1 MLRRRLRLPVAAGA
15 SLLIAAS
22 AAVTAPTQATAA
34 PVADDSVQV
43 TIDSFTPAMPKPG
56 DSVTITGKVINKSA
70 VTFDNPQAIACIDSK
85 RLTTP
90 EQLAA
95 ISPEEDEA
103 ADDNSSCVRRKVI
116 SESTA
121 YLPLGDPLAPQASV
135 PFKLVVHWQ
144 EWGLTEQPGV
154 YVVGVAFRGNPSDR
168 QSERAT
174 AGQARTL
181 MPVISKT
188 AMPRR
193 VNTALA
199 IPLRHRPTLL
209 ADHLFLN
216 DSLAE
221 SMAPTGQL
229 GKLLELG
236 KKQTV
241 TWLVDPGMI
250 DEAVTIA
257 GSDYKI
263 ATGTGRSK
271 PGTGRAVVKAW
282 LDAFNET
289 RKRNPV
295 VLLPYADAD
304 IASLV
309 AAGKA
314 AEGLVNNA
322 RSMSAQYP
330 LGLPEPANP
339 SGLWLEGGE
348 VSAKTLTGGA
358 FGFAGQRG
366 DEVNLLSSSGWAPSE
381 RSKLLTSPVVHV
393 LTPAGPPKSVRA
405 VIADSDLLAGGPDPA
420 TATQPLQLR
429 QRFVAQTSL
438 LAGAGRGPAS
448 VVVVPP
454 DSWKDDPRPIAAVQ
468 QAMTAPWITA
478 VGINQIT
485 DSNPRPVAAP
495 AAPADA
501 PGLSDDQL
509 DKIKDLNQSAKTYQ
523 ELLSTAGEIPAD
535 MKQALVRSTSRQ
547 WEASP
552 EDAGRFVDYQRK
564 AVSTLLKQVRLV
576 RNNTK
581 GHQEAIKVNLSGS
594 KGSFPLTVE
603 NGLDVSIRVKLV
615 VTSTGNRN
623 DLRIET
629 LSTKILPAG
638 QKGTFQVKA
647 SAEQNGLINAKAQLV
662 TAGGDPVGDPQPLLI
677 EAAQYGSVGWILV
690 GAAVA
695 LLFGTSIVRIY
706 RRVRSERR
714 NPTEPEPEADALHPE
729 PLPTEDLTPGPEGD
743 ETPEVPAPAA
753 SDRSE
758 LESLKEGVGTKD
770 G

>member
-1 MLRRRLRLPVAAGA
+1 MAAGA

-22 AAVTAPTQATAA
+22 AAVTAPNPATAA
-34 PVADDSVQV
+34 PVADDPVQV
-43 TIDSFTPAMPKPG
+43 TIDSFSPAAPKPG
-56 DSVTITGKVINKSA
+56 DAVTIIGKVTNKSST
-70 VTFDNPQAIACIDSK
+70 TFENPQAIVCIDRK

-95 ISPEEDEA
+95 IPTEEDEA
-103 ADDNSSCVRRKVI
+103 AGDDSSCAWRKLP

-121 YLPLGDPLAPQASV
+121 YMPFDAPLAPQASV
-135 PFKLVVHWQ
+135 PFKLVVHWK
-144 EWGLTEQPGV
+144 EWGLTDQAGA

-168 QSERAT
+168 RGERET

-188 AMPRR
+188 PGPRR

-199 IPLRHRPTLL
+199 VPLRHRPTLL

-229 GKLLELG
+229 GRLLELG

-241 TWLVDPGMI
+241 TWLVDPAMI

-263 ATGTGRSK
+263 AAGTGRSK

-314 AEGLVNNA
+314 ADGLVNNA

-330 LGLPEPANP
+330 LGLPVPANR
-339 SGLWLEGGE
+339 SGLWLEGSE
-348 VSAKTLTGGA
+348 VSAKTLIGGA
-358 FGFAGQRG
+358 IGFVGQRG
-366 DEVNLLSSSGWAPSE
+366 DEVNILSSSGWAPSE
-381 RSKLLTSPVVHV
+381 RPKLQADPVVNV
-393 LTPAGPPKSVRA
+393 LTPTGPRKSVRA
-405 VIADSDLLAGGPDPA
+405 LIADSDLLAGGPDPA

-438 LAGAGRGPAS
+438 LAGTGKGAAS

-454 DSWKDDPRPIAAVQ
+454 GSWKDDPRQIAAVQ
-468 QAMTAPWITA
+468 QAMAAAPWVTG
-478 VGINQIT
+478 VGIDQIS
-485 DSNPRPVAAP
+485 DPQPRAVAAP
-495 AAPADA
+495 ATPVDVA
-501 PGLSDDQL
+501 GLSDEQL
-509 DKIKDLNQSAKTYQ
+509 DKIKELNQSAKTYQ
-523 ELLSTAGEIPAD
+523 ELLSTSGEIPAG
-535 MKQALVRSTSRQ
+535 MKQAMVRSASRQ
-547 WEASP
+547 WETSP
-552 EDAGRFVDYQRK
+552 EDAQRFVDYQRK
-564 AVSTLLKQVRLV
+564 AVATLLKQVRLV

-603 NGLDVSIRVKLV
+603 NKLDVTVRVNLV

-623 DLRIET
+623 DLRIEPLRVLV
-629 LSTKILPAG
+629 LSAG
-638 QKGTFQVKA
+638 QKGTFLVKA

-662 TAGGDPVGDPQPLLI
+662 TASRVPVGDPQPLVI
-677 EAAQYGSVGWILV
+677 QAAQYGSVGWILV

-729 PLPTEDLTPGPEGD
+729 PLTAEDLTPGPEGD
-743 ETPEVPAPAA
+743 DAPATPEVPAPAA

>member
-1 MLRRRLRLPVAAGA
+1 VAAGA

-22 AAVTAPTQATAA
+22 AAVTGPNPATAA
-34 PVADDSVQV
+34 PVADDPVQV
-43 TIDSFTPAMPKPG
+43 TIDSFSPAAPKPG
-56 DSVTITGKVINKSA
+56 DAVTISGKVTNKSST
-70 VTFDNPQAIACIDSK
+70 TFENPQAIACIDSQ
-85 RLTTP
+85 RLTTA

-95 ISPEEDEA
+95 VPAEENETAGDKRSCERR
-103 ADDNSSCVRRKVI
+103 DNKP
-116 SESTA
+116 ESTA
-121 YLPLGDPLAPQASV
+121 YMRLGAPLAPQASV
-135 PFKLVVHWQ
+135 AFKLVVQWR
-144 EWGLTEQPGV
+144 EWGITDHPGV
-154 YVVGVAFRGNPSDR
+154 YVAGVAFRGTPVDPSGDR
-168 QSERAT
+168 ET

-188 AMPRR
+188 ALPRR

-199 IPLRHRPTLL
+199 VPLRHRPTLL

-229 GKLLELG
+229 GRLLELG

-241 TWLVDPGMI
+241 TWLVDPAMI
-250 DEAVTIA
+250 DEATTIA
-257 GSDYKI
+257 RSDAYKI

-271 PGTGRAVVKAW
+271 PGTGQAVVKAW

-289 RKRNPV
+289 RTRNPV

-304 IASLV
+304 VASLA
-309 AAGKA
+309 AAGQPTDN
-314 AEGLVNNA
+314 LVDTS

-330 LGLPEPANP
+330 LGVPRADNP
-339 SGLWLEGGE
+339 SGLLLEGGE
-348 VSAKTLTGGA
+348 VSTKTLIAGSV
-358 FGFAGQRG
+358 GFVGQRP
-366 DEVNLLSSSGWAPSE
+366 DDVNILSSSAWAPNE
-381 RSKLLTSPVVHV
+381 RLKLQAAGPVVNV
-393 LTPAGPPKSVRA
+393 LTPEGPPKSIRA
-405 VIADSDLLAGGPDPA
+405 VIADSDLVAGGPDPA

-438 LAGAGRGPAS
+438 LAGTGTGTTS

-454 DSWKDDPRPIAAVQ
+454 GSWKDDPRPIAAVQ
-468 QAMTAPWITA
+468 QAMAAAPWVTA
-478 VGINQIT
+478 VGIDHIGA
-485 DSNPRPVAAP
+485 DRPRAVNAP
-495 AAPADA
+495 AAPADV
-501 PGLSDDQL
+501 PGLGNDQL
-509 DKIKDLNQSAKTYQ
+509 DRIKDLNKSTKTYE
-523 ELLSTAGEIPAD
+523 ELLSTPGEIPWG
-535 MKQALVRSTSRQ
+535 MKQGLVRSTSSQ
-547 WEASP
+547 WEAFP
-552 EDAGRFVDYQRK
+552 EDAQRFVDYQRK

-576 RNNTK
+576 KNSTK

-623 DLRIET
+623 DLRIER
-629 LSTKILPAG
+629 LSTKILQAG

-662 TAGGDPVGDPQPLLI
+662 TADGDPVGDPQPLVI
-677 EAAQYGSVGWILV
+677 QAAQYGSVGWILV

-714 NPTEPEPEADALHPE
+714 NPTEPEPAADALHPE
-729 PLPTEDLTPGPEGD
+729 PLPAEDLTPGPEGD
-743 ETPEVPAPAA
+743 DAPATPEVPAPAA
-753 SDRSE
+753 SE

>member
-22 AAVTAPTQATAA
+22 AAVTAPNPAAAA
-34 PVADDSVQV
+34 PVADDPVQV
-43 TIDSFTPAMPKPG
+43 TIDSFSPAAPKPG
-56 DSVTITGKVINKSA
+56 DAVTITGKVTNKSST
-70 VTFDNPQAIACIDSK
+70 TFENPQAIFCIDSE

-90 EQLAA
+90 EQLATV
-95 ISPEEDEA
+95 STEEDVA
-103 ADDNSSCVRRKVI
+103 GDDSSCASRRLPA
-116 SESTA
+116 ESTA
-121 YLPLGDPLAPQASV
+121 YLPLGAPLAPQASA
-135 PFKLVVHWQ
+135 PFKLVVKWN
-144 EWGLTEQPGV
+144 EWGLTDQPGV

-168 QSERAT
+168 QSERDT

-188 AMPRR
+188 AAPRR

-199 IPLRHRPTLL
+199 VPLRHRPTLL

-216 DSLAE
+216 ESLAE

-229 GKLLELG
+229 GRLLALG

-241 TWLVDPGMI
+241 TWLVDPAMI
-250 DEAVTIA
+250 DEALTIT
-257 GSDYKI
+257 GSDYRV
-263 ATGTGRSK
+263 AAGTGRSK

-289 RKRNPV
+289 RKRSPV
-295 VLLPYADAD
+295 ILLPYADAD

-314 AEGLVNNA
+314 ADGLVNSA

-330 LGLPEPANP
+330 LGNPVPANR

-348 VSAKTLTGGA
+348 VSAKTLIGGA
-358 FGFAGQRG
+358 VGFPGLRG
-366 DEVNLLSSSGWAPSE
+366 DEVNILSSSGWAPSE
-381 RSKLLTSPVVHV
+381 RPKLQAGPVVNV
-393 LTPAGPPKSVRA
+393 LTPTGPRKSVRA

-438 LAGAGRGPAS
+438 LAGAGKGTAS

-454 DSWKDDPRPIAAVQ
+454 RSWEDDPRQIAAVQ
-468 QAMTAPWITA
+468 QAMAAAPWVTG
-478 VGINQIT
+478 VGIDQINDPT
-485 DSNPRPVAAP
+485 PRAVAAP
-495 AAPADA
+495 AAPADVA
-501 PGLSDDQL
+501 GLSDEQL
-509 DKIKDLNQSAKTYQ
+509 GKIKELNQSAKTYQ
-523 ELLSTAGEIPAD
+523 ELLSTPGEIPLGI
-535 MKQALVRSTSRQ
+535 KQAMVRSSSRQ
-547 WEASP
+547 WETSP
-552 EDAGRFVDYQRK
+552 EDAQRFVDYQRK

-576 RNNTK
+576 RNSTK

-623 DLRIET
+623 DLKIET
-629 LSTKILPAG
+629 LSTKILLAG

-662 TAGGDPVGDPQPLLI
+662 TPGGNPVGDPQPLLI

-714 NPTEPEPEADALHPE
+714 NPTEPEADALHPE
-729 PLPTEDLTPGPEGD
+729 PLTAEDLTGPVGD
-743 ETPEVPAPAA
+743 DAPATPEVPAPAA
-753 SDRSE
+753 SE